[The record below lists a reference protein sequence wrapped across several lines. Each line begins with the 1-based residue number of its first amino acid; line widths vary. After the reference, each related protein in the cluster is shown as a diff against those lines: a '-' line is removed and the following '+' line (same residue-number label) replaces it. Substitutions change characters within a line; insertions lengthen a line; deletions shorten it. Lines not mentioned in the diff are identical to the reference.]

1 MENYAT
7 QRKDRTQRMWRRDT
21 AAVKATAGKDC
32 SSMRLM
38 TKFPE
43 LCENVKKTTIKCQC
57 FVLKD
62 QKNYFVFRTK
72 KPNLHLDHRLL
83 KLHLLW
89 REFRHIGFHLFFLN
103 VNLLWV
109 WDLLC
114 EMVKIAQ
121 QKNTFC

>member
-1 MENYAT
+1 MYK
-7 QRKDRTQRMWRRDT
+7 R
-21 AAVKATAGKDC
+21 
-32 SSMRLM
+32 
-38 TKFPE
+38 
-43 LCENVKKTTIKCQC
+43 
-57 FVLKD
+57 D
-62 QKNYFVFRTK
+62 QKNYFMFRTK

-121 QKNTFC
+121 QKKHLLLMELLLWSQSGLLADWSCDANFVLNARAPVCGGEGTHCLNTRYRI